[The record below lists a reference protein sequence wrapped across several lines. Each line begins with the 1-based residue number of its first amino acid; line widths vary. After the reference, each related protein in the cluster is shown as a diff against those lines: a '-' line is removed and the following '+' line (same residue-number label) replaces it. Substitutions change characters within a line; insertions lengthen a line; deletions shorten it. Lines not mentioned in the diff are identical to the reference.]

1 MESELGIFNKP
12 ARILVAGASNSG
24 KSYLVSRLIQRWHQ
38 KFERIVVIGSD
49 LENVLGMNVLRDDF
63 YNPLNES
70 NECESS
76 LVIFD
81 DVIFNPRIMK
91 VAAECFTRGRHKNLS
106 LIFCT
111 QNLFLADKA
120 YRTITLNLTAAFLLR
135 IRDTRQVT
143 LFGKTFLNNDKITD
157 FIALFKKLV
166 YEEGDYGY
174 LLIDFTKFS
183 ENALALRSHIFEDEG
198 YERAFTLDSI

>member
-1 MESELGIFNKP
+1 M
-12 ARILVAGASNSG
+12 SNA
-24 KSYLVSRLIQRWHQ
+24 
-38 KFERIVVIGSD
+38 
-49 LENVLGMNVLRDDF
+49 
-63 YNPLNES
+63 
-70 NECESS
+70 CESS

-81 DVIFNPRIMK
+81 DVIFTLHIEK
-91 VAAECFTRGRHKNLS
+91 VATECFIRGRHKNVS

>member
-1 MESELGIFNKP
+1 
-12 ARILVAGASNSG
+12 
-24 KSYLVSRLIQRWHQ
+24 
-38 KFERIVVIGSD
+38 
-49 LENVLGMNVLRDDF
+49 
-63 YNPLNES
+63 
-70 NECESS
+70 
-76 LVIFD
+76 
-81 DVIFNPRIMK
+81 MK
-91 VAAECFTRGRHKNLS
+91 VAAECFTRGRHKKLS